1 MKDIAEKKLIG
12 MLEVAEIPRKA
23 SYHPGEVQQILGISD
38 RTFWRLVS
46 AYEFDEEIGAPTL
59 PYSLDSYTLARSR
72 RVRYAELV
80 EFLTRNNTYERVNAV
95 DPRQMRL
102 F

>member
-1 MKDIAEKKLIG
+1 MKNIAENKLIG

-23 SYHPGEVQQILGISD
+23 SYHPGEVQNILGISD

-46 AYEFDEEIGAPTL
+46 AYEFDDETGGPTV

-80 EFLTRNNTYERVNAV
+80 EFLQRNNTYERVNAV
-95 DPRQMRL
+95 DPRQL
-102 F
+102 SWF